1 MDAVKDE
8 TTDERTSKNRGTFQT
23 LSRIARQGVRMTARS
38 LSNVPANMTFALTDP
53 LGLRKATLA
62 CTAGALTNPVNVMSA
77 QMSFYSKQ
85 LGLAKYLTT
94 RMLGLGGE
102 PVATP
107 ERGDRRFA
115 DSAWDENPVHDVV
128 KQSYLNASE
137 YVSSVF
143 DGLDGVDERSKK
155 TVQFFVKQSVEAL
168 SPSNFLVTNPVAIR
182 KTVQDRG
189 KNLLRGLEQLAD
201 DMEHSDDMLNV
212 SMTDLSAF
220 EVGRNVAITPGKVI
234 FQNELLQLIQY
245 EPATEKVAKRPL
257 LYVPAAMNKFYIA
270 DLQPKNSLFKWLV
283 DQGQT
288 VFAISWVNPDQQ
300 HRDKIYDDYVVDG
313 IVAASDAVME
323 ATGERTMN
331 VAGYCYG
338 GILLGSTLGYL
349 AAIGDKRFA
358 SASFFTTM
366 LDFSDVGDIS
376 VFVNEN
382 GFPHL
387 KRQMMARGVL
397 EGSKL
402 GTMFRMLRPNELL
415 WPNVIQSYLLGERPI
430 PFDILYWN
438 SDVTNMPA
446 AMHTWFIKAAY
457 IDNRLKE
464 PGGTSIAGVPIDLG
478 KVKTPAYIVATR
490 NDHVAPWKTCYTVTQ
505 LLGGPV
511 TFALAKSG
519 HIAGVINHPSRNKYG
534 YWVNEETRGDP
545 DRWLRDATLHEGS
558 WWPNWVQWLEGYGGK
573 RVPARIPTNAI
584 EDAPGSYVKVRLDVQ

>member
-1 MDAVKDE
+1 L
-8 TTDERTSKNRGTFQT
+8 N
-23 LSRIARQGVRMTARS
+23 RIARQGARMTARS
-38 LSNVPANMTFALTDP
+38 LANTPANMTFFLTDP

-62 CTAGALTNPVNVMSA
+62 CTAGVLTNPVNMMSA

-85 LGLAKYLTT
+85 LGLTKYLTK
-94 RMLGLGGE
+94 RMFGLGAE
-102 PVATP
+102 PVAAP
-107 ERGDRRFA
+107 DRGDRRFA
-115 DSAWDENPVHDVV
+115 DDAWIKNPVHDVM

-137 YVSSVF
+137 YVGSVF
-143 DGLDGVDERSKK
+143 DGLDGIDERSKK
-155 TVQFFVKQSVEAL
+155 TVEFFVKQGVEAL
-168 SPSNFLVTNPVAIR
+168 SPSNFLVTNPVVLR
-182 KTVQDRG
+182 KTVKDRG

-201 DMEHSDDMLNV
+201 DMERSDDMLNV
-212 SMTDLSAF
+212 AMTDLNAF
-220 EVGRNVAITPGKVI
+220 EVGRNLAITPGKVI
-234 FQNELLQLIQY
+234 FQNDLFQLIQY

-257 LYVPAAMNKFYIA
+257 LYVPAAMNKYYIA

-288 VFAISWVNPDQQ
+288 VFAISWVNPDER
-300 HRDKIYDDYVVDG
+300 HTNRTYDDYVVEG
-313 IVAASDAVME
+313 IIAASDAVME
-323 ATGERTMN
+323 ATGEKTMN
-331 VAGYCYG
+331 IAGYCYG
-338 GILLGSTLGYL
+338 GILVGSTLGYL
-349 AAIGDKRFA
+349 AAIGDKRFS

-366 LDFSDVGDIS
+366 LDFTDVGDIS
-376 VFVNEN
+376 VFVNES
-382 GFPHL
+382 GYPHL
-387 KRQMMARGVL
+387 KKQMLKRGVL

-415 WPNVIQSYLLGERPI
+415 WPNVIQSYLMGERPV

-446 AMHTWFIKAAY
+446 TMHTWFIKAAY

-464 PGGTSIAGVPIDLG
+464 PGGTSIAGVPVDLG

-534 YWVNEETRGDP
+534 YWINDEIRGDA
-545 DRWLRDATLHEGS
+545 DRWLREATLHEGS
-558 WWPNWVQWLEGYGGK
+558 WWPNWVEWLGKYGGK
-573 RVPARIPTNAI
+573 QVPARIPENAI
-584 EDAPGSYVKVRLDVQ
+584 EDAPGSYVKVRLDAS